1 MTPRNGILFRRSI
14 QIAAAALLALTGI
27 AASFTN
33 AQAHEEVEG
42 RRFIQVAAKNKE
54 ERSAIAN
61 AGVSIEF
68 TRSDSVWGFANEEA
82 IRELK
87 ARKITVLGNFD
98 EEMARGGH
106 EGVMDFPPED
116 SRFHNYNETVA
127 MLRDMNSKNADIS
140 KLQVIGKSVEG
151 REILAIHINT
161 SPEAL
166 MEGSSTKPGF
176 IIMGAHHAR
185 EHLSVEIPLMFTK
198 YLLDNRTDSKV
209 SALLDGRDIW
219 VIPIVNPDGKEY
231 DIATAKYRMWRKNR
245 RDNRDGRFGVDLNR
259 NYGFKWGTG
268 GSSKDTGSDTF
279 MGPAPFSE
287 PETQAVRDFVSSH
300 LNAKVLLTVHTFS
313 ELILYP
319 WGHTYDN
326 IGNARDLSVFET
338 MARTMAQWNKYTPQQ
353 ASDLYIASGDTT
365 DWAYGQHG
373 IFAFTFELSPKS
385 MWDGGGFYPGQGV
398 IDRVFND
405 NLRPMLYMLDVAD
418 DPYRVLGNAPT
429 SFLKSYVEPRVDE
442 SLHWEPSPIKVF

>member
-1 MTPRNGILFRRSI
+1 MKPRNGNHLRTSTL
-14 QIAAAALLALTGI
+14 APVAAALTLAVLAVFG
-27 AASFTN
+27 
-33 AQAHEEVEG
+33 AQASAHEDSEG
-42 RRFIQVAAKNKE
+42 RRFIQVAAKTKE

-68 TRSDSVWGFANEEA
+68 TRSDSVWGFANELA
-82 IRELK
+82 LNELK
-87 ARKITVLGNFD
+87 SKNFKVLGNFD
-98 EEMARGGH
+98 EEIARGGH
-106 EGVMDFPPED
+106 EGVLDFPPQD
-116 SRFHNYNETVA
+116 SRFHNYAETVS
-127 MLRDMNSKNADIS
+127 MLRDMNSKNADIT

-151 REILAIHINT
+151 RDILAIHINT
-161 SPEAL
+161 SQEAL
-166 MEGSSTKPGF
+166 VNGASTKPGF

-185 EHLSVEIPLMFTK
+185 EHLSVEIPLMFIK
-198 YLLDNRTDSKV
+198 YLLENRSDTKV
-209 SALLDGRDIW
+209 SALLDSRDIW

-268 GSSKDTGSDTF
+268 GSSKDTGSDTY

-319 WGHTYDN
+319 WGNTYDN
-326 IGNARDLSVFET
+326 IGNAKDLGVFET
-338 MARTMAQWNKYTPQQ
+338 MARTMAQWNRYTPQQ

-365 DWAYGQHG
+365 DWAYGEHG

-418 DPYRVLGNAPT
+418 DPYRVLGSAPS
-429 SFLKSYVEPRVDE
+429 SFLKNYVEPRMDE
-442 SLHWEPSPIKVF
+442 SLHWESSPLKAF